1 MLTCFFIGCFVN
13 RRRNDVSH
21 LVLER
26 ETKILQDLENAVFN
40 EFRKDV
46 RKKLRRHSRGR
57 KGSQRHRV
65 SQASPSPQRKAKTE
79 RVKGSRSRT
88 RVRRQIV
95 ADFNDSDF
103 DVSEMVD
110 MSSTFPKNRHDRDY
124 IMNNSDIPVVPP
136 FNLEDEQQIKLE
148 QDLVELENRTFRDS
162 TSPLV
167 STPDNRDAA
176 VGQGAPKVTFSTS
189 TNDVQD
195 ENSVNQRADVL
206 PQQNLDFELDV
217 VVNID
222 SGKCVLH
229 SVNDGDGEDTNDQRL
244 VVVLRYTYIAF

>member
-1 MLTCFFIGCFVN
+1 MILYFVN

-26 ETKILQDLENAVFN
+26 ETKTLQDLENAVFN

-57 KGSQRHRV
+57 QSSQRHAIP
-65 SQASPSPQRKAKTE
+65 QASPPRRRKAKTE

-95 ADFNDSDF
+95 EDFNESDY

-110 MSSTFPKNRHDRDY
+110 MSTTYPKSRHDRDY
-124 IMNNSDIPVVPP
+124 FLNNSDIPVVPS
-136 FNLEDEQQIKLE
+136 FNLEDDRQIKP
-148 QDLVELENRTFRDS
+148 DLIELEDRTAHDNMP
-162 TSPLV
+162 PLV
-167 STPDNRDAA
+167 STPDNKDAA
-176 VGQGAPKVTFSTS
+176 MGPGSPKVTFSTS
-189 TNDVQD
+189 TNDVQS

-217 VVNID
+217 IVNID

-229 SVNDGDGEDTNDQRL
+229 SGNDGDGEDANDQRL
-244 VVVLRYTYIAF
+244 VIVTL